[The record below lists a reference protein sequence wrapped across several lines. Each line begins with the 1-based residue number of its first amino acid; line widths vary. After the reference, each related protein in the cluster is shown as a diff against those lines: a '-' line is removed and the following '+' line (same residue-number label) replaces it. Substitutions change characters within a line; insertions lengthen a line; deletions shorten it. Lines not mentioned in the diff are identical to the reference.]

1 MSYQYN
7 ANCYSD
13 QLSAARAIASDNVG
27 RVVVIGTASYSID
40 IDSVAS
46 NSINYKLQDL
56 NSTAFIIK
64 TVSVN
69 PPDCQLFDTADG
81 LMIGWGIAA
90 AWLATAAVLFLR
102 KGLHE

>member
-13 QLSAARAIASDNVG
+13 QLSAVRAIASDNVG
-27 RVVVIGTASYSID
+27 RVIAIGTASYSMD
-40 IDSVAS
+40 VQ
-46 NSINYKLQDL
+46 SITSSSITYKMQDL
-56 NSTAFIIK
+56 NSSAIIVK
-64 TVSVN
+64 TVSIN
-69 PPDCQLFDTADG
+69 PVDCQLFDTGDG

-90 AWLATAAVLFLR
+90 AWLVTYAVIFLR

>member
-27 RVVVIGTASYSID
+27 RVVVIGTTSYSMDVESIT
-40 IDSVAS
+40 S
-46 NSINYKLQDL
+46 NSISYKLQDL
-56 NSTAFIIK
+56 NSSAFISK

-69 PPDCQLFDTADG
+69 PVECQLFDTADG

-102 KGLHE
+102 KGIHE

>member
-27 RVVVIGTASYSID
+27 RVVVIGTASYSMD
-40 IDSVAS
+40 VS
-46 NSINYKLQDL
+46 SITESTITYNLQDL
-56 NSTAFIIK
+56 NSSAFIAK
-64 TVSVN
+64 TVSISPV
-69 PPDCQLFDTADG
+69 DCQLFDTADG

-102 KGLHE
+102 KGIHE